1 MIDANT
7 VQQTI
12 SMFDEQK
19 LDIRTVTLGV
29 SLASCVGAGAAARTD
44 AFARRREERA
54 LTQPEARRDPD
65 LVGNLPRARRQM
77 AESLLAEVDA
87 FAGAVYDHI
96 TTTAAALVPVV
107 NRIAKK
113 YGIRIANKRLS
124 VTPVGSLV
132 GQFFNDDELFGDIEF
147 HALAEEGL
155 SPYEHFKQ
163 HPARALI
170 EEVCLTV
177 GLALDEARRQ
187 CGVDI
192 LGGLS
197 ALVPKGMT
205 RGERFLLYSLPAVLA
220 RTTAVCSSVNVATTR
235 AGINMDAVATLGEVI
250 RDLAHA
256 TREQNSFGCCKLVV
270 YANMPED
277 NPYMAGAMHGPG
289 EADAVINVGVS
300 GPGVILGALNSFIA
314 AAAAG
319 GAAYSLGD
327 LADVIKH
334 AAFKVT
340 KVGELVG
347 VEAAR
352 ELSAALAE
360 ARGREEVARLI
371 RAGRRRGAIEFGIV
385 DVSLAPTYKEGDSVA
400 QILERLGVRRV
411 GMPGTTAALAMLT
424 DAVKKGGVFAS
435 KFVGGMSGAF
445 IPVSEDRHMEAAF
458 SSGALTLEKL
468 EAMTSVCSVGLDMIA
483 IKADAAQEGEI
494 HPSIWSGIIADEISI
509 GVFGGK
515 TTAVRI
521 IPILEPRYKVEDREA
536 VPEGRGLKVV
546 FGVTPR
552 EEWETEDGRRCA
564 IFEPADLEENLWGE
578 AVPVGLNKHY
588 LWASPAAVAGP
599 PECVPSD
606 FAVRG
611 GRIPAPIHSLR
622 N

>member
-1 MIDANT
+1 MMIDAKT
-7 VQQTI
+7 VRQTI

-29 SLASCVGAGAAARTD
+29 SLQPCVGARRGGGAPPPPRPRRAGARGPEELAAGLPEELRGRVVPLVEEVN
-44 AFARRREERA
+44 AFA
-54 LTQPEARRDPD
+54 D
-65 LVGNLPRARRQM
+65 
-77 AESLLAEVDA
+77 
-87 FAGAVYDHI
+87 AVYEHI
-96 TTTAAALVPVV
+96 YRTARDLVPVV
-107 NRIAKK
+107 DRIAQK
-113 YGIRIANKRLS
+113 YGIKIANKRLS

-132 GQFFNDDELFGDIEF
+132 SQFFTDEEMFGDITSYRDF
-147 HALAEEGL
+147 KGHPTRPLVEEV
-155 SPYEHFKQ
+155 FVTV
-163 HPARALI
+163 ARAL
-170 EEVCLTV
+170 
-177 GLALDEARRQ
+177 DDARAA
-187 CGVDI
+187 CGIDI
-192 LGGLS
+192 LGGFS

-205 RGERFLLYSLPAVLA
+205 RGEQFLLYSLPAALA
-220 RTTAVCSSVNVATTR
+220 STEAVCSSVNVATTR
-235 AGINMDAVATLGEVI
+235 AGINMDAVSTLGEVI
-250 RDLAHA
+250 QDLAYV

-270 YANMPED
+270 YANMPDD

-300 GPGVILGALNSFIA
+300 GPGVIYGALNSFIKA
-314 AAAAG
+314 AEADDIF
-319 GAAYSLGD
+319 YSLGD

-347 VEAAR
+347 IEASQEVSAELARRRGRDGEAA
-352 ELSAALAE
+352 EIL
-360 ARGREEVARLI
+360 
-371 RAGRRRGAIEFGIV
+371 AGRRRGAIEFGIV

-400 QILERLGVRRV
+400 QILERLGVTRI

-483 IKADAAQEGEI
+483 IKADACEEGEI
-494 HPSIWSGIIADEISI
+494 DPSVWSGIIADEISV

-521 IPILEPRYKVEDREA
+521 IPVVEPRYKAEDREA
-536 VPEGRGLKVV
+536 PRGGRGSKVV
-546 FGVTPR
+546 FGVRPQS
-552 EEWETEDGRRCA
+552 EWEESGRRYA
-564 IFEPADLEENLWGE
+564 LFDADALENNLWGE
-578 AVPVGLNKHY
+578 AVPVGLNKRY
-588 LWASPAAVAGP
+588 LWETQPDVDGARARTDGQPPA
-599 PECVPSD
+599 CVRSA
-606 FAVRG
+606 FSVRG